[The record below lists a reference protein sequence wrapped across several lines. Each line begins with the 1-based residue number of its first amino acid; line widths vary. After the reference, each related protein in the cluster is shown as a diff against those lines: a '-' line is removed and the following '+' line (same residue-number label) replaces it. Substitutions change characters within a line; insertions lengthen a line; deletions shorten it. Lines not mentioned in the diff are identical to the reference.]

1 MKKVVFL
8 CSARANS
15 KPENDHLNETLADKI
30 EKLDFGCIYAAR
42 DTDQTQPANIV
53 HATNKSHIK
62 NSEIFV
68 AVLKNYSK
76 NLAGEVGYAHARKE
90 LGQNPRVI
98 LGLDFGETNPDDLM
112 MIQSFDKIIKPEELE
127 AELKKYA

>member
-15 KPENDHLNETLADKI
+15 KPENDHLNETLADRI
-30 EKLDFGCIYAAR
+30 EKLGFGCIYAAR
-42 DTDQTQPANIV
+42 HTDQTRDDETVHDMNI
-53 HATNKSHIK
+53 SYIR
-62 NSEIFV
+62 NSEIFI

-76 NLAGEVGYAHARKE
+76 NLSNEVGYAFARKE
-90 LGQNPRVI
+90 IGPNPQVI